1 MRLMK
6 WLLNITRGGTKLK
19 GIDHIAIIV
28 SDMDRS
34 LEFYTAILGMDIIK
48 DGRPEGGLKK
58 SFVGTGGKTL
68 LALTEDK
75 GRSAGGKS
83 RAEGVDHIAFHV
95 GDIDKAGGS
104 LRGKGVPIIEEK
116 VGQDGRVTAYHFLDP
131 DGLELEICTET
142 GRETPQY

>member
-1 MRLMK
+1 MK
-6 WLLNITRGGTKLK
+6 WLRNILRGKTPVR
-19 GIDHIAIIV
+19 GIDHIAIVV

-34 LEFYTAILGMDIIK
+34 LEFYTATLGMELIK

-75 GRSAGGKS
+75 NRSGAAAE
-83 RAEGVDHIAFHV
+83 RVEGVNHIAFYV
-95 GDIDKAGGS
+95 DDIDRAGGS
-104 LRGKGVPIIEEK
+104 LREKGVRIIEEK
-116 VGQDGRVTAYHFLDP
+116 VDQDGRTTACHFLDP

-142 GRETPQY
+142 GKVTPQY